1 MITFYV
7 QQGQTD
13 ALFEIDNFVYDSYLN
28 WVGMTALSTYRD
40 ENHRGVIGLGE
51 RSKNSLF
58 YQDGVYS
65 MWAYDDP
72 TKNDDGTPGKN
83 GYGVHPF
90 FMFQHAPEKW
100 VGVFSKQAHAQD
112 WIINNYPSD
121 GKTVLKQVATG
132 GVSDFYIIINSN
144 SPDSVISYYQRIVG
158 KPALMPQ
165 WALGWHQCKYCLR
178 TLSEYREVVDNYK
191 KHNIPLDAQW
201 GDIDYMH
208 NYQNFKVDYLYFGDL
223 KTYVDELY
231 HNESMGIKFVPIVD
245 AGIAIRQNYSTYAN
259 GEKQGVFLKSAND
272 GGKTLVAKV
281 WPNDAAIPD
290 FFAPN
295 TQSWWHKEL
304 TEFRDNHVHFDG
316 LWLDMNEAANF
327 CNGACLERQKTNES
341 MADMFYYTPTGRSL
355 ESKSLPLDTV
365 HANSKF
371 TQLDTHN
378 YFGAHQIAVT
388 HAWFKANSTKRP
400 FIIGRSTFAG
410 TGKHAGKWL
419 GDSGSNYDDMQRS
432 VTGSMMM
439 NMFGIPFVGGDICG
453 FMGENSSPELCAR
466 WHQVGAFQPFS
477 RNHRD
482 CDGKPQEPYRFVNNT
497 ILNGTV
503 SLTDLMRKSIN
514 EKYSLIRYYY
524 THLFLLSQDNST
536 NGAFY
541 KPVFF
546 EFPNLAGAYR
556 AEPSENVMLGPSLK
570 LSIKTTANK
579 NWDAE

>member
-1 MITFYV
+1 M
-7 QQGQTD
+7 
-13 ALFEIDNFVYDSYLN
+13 
-28 WVGMTALSTYRD
+28 
-40 ENHRGVIGLGE
+40 
-51 RSKNSLF
+51 
-58 YQDGVYS
+58 
-65 MWAYDDP
+65 
-72 TKNDDGTPGKN
+72 
-83 GYGVHPF
+83 
-90 FMFQHAPEKW
+90 
-100 VGVFSKQAHAQD
+100 
-112 WIINNYPSD
+112 
-121 GKTVLKQVATG
+121 ATG
-132 GVSDFYIIINSN
+132 GVSDFYIMINSN
-144 SPDSVISYYQRIVG
+144 TPDSVISYYQRIVG

-223 KTYVDELY
+223 KTYVYELY
-231 HNESMGIKFVPIVD
+231 NNESMGIKFVPIVD
-245 AGIAIRQNYSTYAN
+245 AGIAIRQNYSTYTN

-304 TEFRDNHVHFDG
+304 SEFRDNHVLFDG

-327 CNGACLERQKTNES
+327 CNGACLERQRANDS

-410 TGKHAGKWL
+410 TGKYAGKWL

-453 FMGENSSPELCAR
+453 F
-466 WHQVGAFQPFS
+466 
-477 RNHRD
+477 
-482 CDGKPQEPYRFVNNT
+482 
-497 ILNGTV
+497 
-503 SLTDLMRKSIN
+503 
-514 EKYSLIRYYY
+514 
-524 THLFLLSQDNST
+524 
-536 NGAFY
+536 
-541 KPVFF
+541 
-546 EFPNLAGAYR
+546 
-556 AEPSENVMLGPSLK
+556 
-570 LSIKTTANK
+570 
-579 NWDAE
+579 